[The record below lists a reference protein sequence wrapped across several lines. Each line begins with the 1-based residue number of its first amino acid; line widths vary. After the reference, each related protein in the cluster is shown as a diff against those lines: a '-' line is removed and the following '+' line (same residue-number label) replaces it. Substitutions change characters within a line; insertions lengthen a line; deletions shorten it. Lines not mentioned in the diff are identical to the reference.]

1 MNSIIKQEISMCLIK
16 FHNFSFRYK
25 GNEDYALKDINLKIE
40 SNKFILLAGETGS
53 GKTTF
58 IRCLNGLI
66 PQFYPGFYKG
76 YVEVGKKNTD
86 STQISNLSTEVGIVF
101 QNPENQ
107 LIAMNVEHEIAFGLE
122 NLGIHPDIIRNRVK
136 EVVKLTEIETLLDKA
151 PYELSGGEQQRVAI
165 ASILVLEPRII
176 ILDEPTASLDPLYAY
191 KIMVLLKKIQQEK
204 KITIVISEHRLD
216 LVLPFVDQIILIKD
230 GRIELKGNRDEV
242 IRSQIF
248 RNMNINKP
256 FLYKFFDNLNL
267 KSINSPVTIEQAL
280 SIIQELRSG
289 NK

>member
-25 GNEDYALKDINLKIE
+25 GNEEYALKDINLKIE

-66 PQFYPGFYKG
+66 PQFYPGYYKG

-86 STQISNLSTEVGIVF
+86 ATQISNLSTEVGIVF

-122 NLGIHPDIIRNRVK
+122 NLGVHPDIIRNRIK
-136 EVVKLTEIETLLDKA
+136 DVVKLTEIEGLLDKA

-165 ASILVLEPRII
+165 ASILVLEPKLI

-191 KIMVLLKKIQQEK
+191 KIMVLLKKIQSEK
-204 KITIVISEHRLD
+204 KITIIISEHRLD

-230 GRIELKGNRDEV
+230 GKIGSQGERDEV
-242 IRSQIF
+242 INSKIF
-248 RNMNINKP
+248 KNANVNKP
-256 FLYKFFDNLNL
+256 FIYSFFYNLNL
-267 KSINSPVTIEQAL
+267 EGINAPATLEQAL
-280 SIIQELRSG
+280 TIIQNLRSVVE
-289 NK
+289 

>member
-1 MNSIIKQEISMCLIK
+1 MNSIIKQVISMCLIK

-40 SNKFILLAGETGS
+40 ANKFILLAGETGS

-76 YVEVGKKNTD
+76 YVEVGKKNTE

-122 NLGIHPDIIRNRVK
+122 NLGVHPDIIKSRIS
-136 EVVKLTEIETLLDKA
+136 EVVRLTEIQDLLDKA

-165 ASILVLEPRII
+165 ASILVLKPKII
-176 ILDEPTASLDPLYAY
+176 ILDEPTASLDPLYAC
-191 KIMVLLKKIQQEK
+191 KILTLLKRIQKERKIS
-204 KITIVISEHRLD
+204 IIISEHRLD

-230 GRIELKGNRDEV
+230 GTIGYQGYRDEV
-242 IRSQIF
+242 IHSKMF
-248 RNMNINKP
+248 KNLNVNKP
-256 FLYKFFDNLNL
+256 FIYSFFNNLNL
-267 KSINSPVTIEQAL
+267 TNINTPVTIDQAL
-280 SIIQELRSG
+280 TIFQHLMSDD
-289 NK
+289 K